1 MHSERL
7 EDGMTGPEADR
18 ILAVYQDSRE
28 LVQALHRA
36 SGVPADAAAWLRAM
50 QGHMGPLV
58 DQARAMRAPADEID
72 PDEAREAARD
82 ARWAQ

>member
-1 MHSERL
+1 
-7 EDGMTGPEADR
+7 MTGVEADR

-36 SGVPADAAAWLRAM
+36 GGVPADAAAWLRSM
-50 QGHMGPLV
+50 QQHMGPLI

-72 PDEAREAARD
+72 PDEAREAVRETRYAY
-82 ARWAQ
+82 